1 MNTWSQLPW
10 QKKMKLIDTWTV
22 IIFFSNLFHGF
33 GLIFVMVPA
42 DILPVDEVDILMG
55 LGTFF
60 IYLSLLKYF

>member
-10 QKKMKLIDTWTV
+10 QKKMKLIDTWT
-22 IIFFSNLFHGF
+22 IIILFSNLFHAF
-33 GLIFVMVPA
+33 GLIFVMIPA